1 MTSHSKCV
9 DGVYYPEFHPG
20 WGGCAEELFHY
31 TSRYI
36 ACTEAFLRNLADQRQ
51 FNLSGYRA
59 NLLNDAQRR
68 LLAAI
73 LAAPHDQIA
82 SRAIPQLVRS
92 VISGEKQISETLLDQ
107 FRDQLKIIP
116 EGVPLVYADR
126 PQRTTPPD
134 VAPLDPFLNLA
145 DRLSLAVAVRDH
157 HVEVQLKLLAQH
169 LDSPNL
175 SLRNALQEAI
185 LKLHFAGY
193 LLKNH
198 PGLTHKTARELDD
211 QDSEPPSL
219 SSKH

>member
-1 MTSHSKCV
+1 MNGHSKCIE
-9 DGVYYPEFHPG
+9 GVYYPEFHPG

-59 NLLNDAQRR
+59 SLLSDEQRR
-68 LLAAI
+68 LMAAVLAGPPDQV
-73 LAAPHDQIA
+73 AA
-82 SRAIPQLVRS
+82 RAVTQLVRS
-92 VISGEKQISETLLDQ
+92 VISGEKQLSEGLLSQ
-107 FRDQLKIIP
+107 FQDQLKVIP
-116 EGVPLVYADR
+116 EGVPLVYADLPR
-126 PQRTTPPD
+126 RSASPD

-145 DRLSLAVAVRDH
+145 DRLSLPVAVRGH

-169 LDSPNL
+169 LDSANA
-175 SLRNALQEAI
+175 SLRNALQDAI

-198 PGLTHKTARELDD
+198 PGLTHKSAQQLDD
-211 QDSEPPSL
+211 QDSGSAPAE
-219 SSKH
+219 